1 MRLPN
6 DIKRMKDKMRKYMK
20 WILPV
25 IFIGYFSIVSLFE
38 HTHIVDGVIVV
49 HSHPYKTLPDGA
61 AHHHPVT
68 QLQFFYFLSHFVAG
82 DGCVASLTVS
92 FLLFLLFSYA
102 VPLVSPGFIS
112 LPKGALQ
119 LRAPPIAFI

>member
-25 IFIGYFSIVSLFE
+25 IFIGYFGIVSLFE
-38 HTHIVDGVIVV
+38 HAHIVDGVIVV
-49 HSHPYKTLPDGA
+49 HSHPFETLPGGA
-61 AHHHPVT
+61 AHNHQT
-68 QLQFFYFLSHFVAG
+68 GQLQFFYFLSHFIAG
-82 DGCVASLTVS
+82 DGCVASLTVG
-92 FLLFLLFSYA
+92 FLPFFLFSYV
-102 VPLVSPGFIS
+102 VPLVSSGFIS

-119 LRAPPIAFI
+119 LRAPPIA